1 MDNDKTPVR
10 YFPYSAGI
18 LLVLIAIAS
27 ALYLYR

>member
-1 MDNDKTPVR
+1 MINDKPPVR

-18 LLVLIAIAS
+18 LLVLLAIAS